1 MLRVVGARRVVR
13 GHGRSDAFVSEYGRA
28 SEDMRHGP
36 RGAFRRHRPYFAKP
50 SRAEGLFELQSR

>member
-13 GHGRSDAFVSEYGRA
+13 GHGAGRVRIGNTDA

-36 RGAFRRHRPYFAKP
+36 RGAFRRHRPYFAEP
-50 SRAEGLFELQSR
+50 S